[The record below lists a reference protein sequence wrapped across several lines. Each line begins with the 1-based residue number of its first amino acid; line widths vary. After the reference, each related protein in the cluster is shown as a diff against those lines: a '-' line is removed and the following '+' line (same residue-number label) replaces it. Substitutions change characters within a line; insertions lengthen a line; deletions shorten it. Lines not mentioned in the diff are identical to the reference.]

1 MLVVCGT
8 WLNLLKLKH
17 LCKLFDHGG
26 TRPSRPS
33 QPCRSF
39 HPSRPFTCARYVL
52 SFQRKTVCTN
62 WVDMPLTIV
71 GPVRHSGYFCKKVR
85 KKLNDKITYHG
96 EAMGEIKNH
105 LLKNA
110 KALLYLSSWES
121 FGLSVIEA
129 MVAGTPVI
137 TSNIPPFHETVKQG
151 ITGFICNN
159 KKEFIQAIKQLPS
172 IQPNACRERVL
183 QYFTKESMAKG
194 YEKLYHKAIEKN
206 NW

>member
-1 MLVVCGT
+1 MGAI
-8 WLNLLKLKH
+8 
-17 LCKLFDHGG
+17 
-26 TRPSRPS
+26 
-33 QPCRSF
+33 
-39 HPSRPFTCARYVL
+39 HP
-52 SFQRKTVCTN
+52 RKNVEMAIKVAN
-62 WVDMPLTIV
+62 WVNMPLTIV

-85 KKLNDKITYHG
+85 KKLNEKITYHG

-159 KKEFIQAIKQLPS
+159 KKEYIQAIKELPS
-172 IQPNACRERVL
+172 IQPPACRERVIR
-183 QYFTKESMAKG
+183 YFTKKIMANG
-194 YEKLYHKAIEKN
+194 YQKLYHKAIEKN